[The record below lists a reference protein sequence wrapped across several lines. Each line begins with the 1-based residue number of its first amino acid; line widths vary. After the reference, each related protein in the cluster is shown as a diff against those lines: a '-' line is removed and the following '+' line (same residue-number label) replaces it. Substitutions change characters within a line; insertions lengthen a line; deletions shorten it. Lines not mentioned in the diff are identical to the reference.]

1 MNLHPPSSSD
11 AGLQPQG
18 GAAKRLQRF
27 RLGLEMALW
36 RHGLWPVLTLAAVG
50 VATWLVAIEKPAVET
65 QLTAAQAVAAGKPV
79 SPQLLAGDEDG
90 ARWQAFRGVLPPR
103 AASAEAV
110 QRLVALTGQAL
121 AWRQA
126 EFLHSDDAAL
136 GLTRLQISVPVT
148 GSYPALRQALVRAL
162 QDMPALAVDQVLFQ
176 RQSSGDTELQA
187 RVRFSIWMARE
198 AAPAVTVPGGRR

>member
-1 MNLHPPSSSD
+1 MNPHPHSPGD
-11 AGLQPQG
+11 ASLQPQRT
-18 GAAKRLQRF
+18 AAKRLRHW

-36 RHGLWPVLTLAAVG
+36 RHGLWPVIALVAVG
-50 VATWLVAIEKPAVET
+50 VAAWLVAVERPALQT
-65 QLTAAQAVAAGKPV
+65 QLTAMQAVAAGKPV
-79 SPQLLAGDEDG
+79 PLPQAGDED
-90 ARWQAFRGVLPPR
+90 ANRWQAFRAVLPPR
-103 AASAEAV
+103 EASAEAV

-187 RVRFSIWMARE
+187 RVRFSIWMVRE
-198 AAPAVTVPGGRR
+198 AVPTATPGARR